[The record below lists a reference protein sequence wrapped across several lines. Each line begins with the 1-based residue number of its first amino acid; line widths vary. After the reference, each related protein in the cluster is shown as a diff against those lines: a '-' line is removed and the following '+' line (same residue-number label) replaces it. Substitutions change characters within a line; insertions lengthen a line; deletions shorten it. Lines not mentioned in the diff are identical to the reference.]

1 MHSTSHF
8 HLKRPVYTSYRL
20 WLQVFF
26 SLCLYLLIAQPSQAA
41 LPKAATFTPPNLH
54 APTEVDLY
62 FYIENISNIN
72 LNLGTFDVTAGM
84 VFKWHDPRLAFDPAD
99 NFGQKQ
105 QLIAGPYATTYLEK
119 IWHPWFEVSG
129 EQGLH
134 VGTVQSL
141 SISANGDV
149 EVWHKFSTSSQFINE
164 LVNYPFGSLTLRL
177 AITPVLADA
186 QQMKL
191 IPKTISPDN
200 MAELDEVLHG
210 NWEPVAIKASLV
222 EVERDDLPG
231 STHEQLEILI
241 TVEHDFI
248 DGLHKIFLPLLVV
261 ALASF
266 ALLWLNLIAQP
277 AYSSPRI
284 SGFITLIL
292 TVIALKFA
300 LRGELP
306 VVHYGTLTDGFYNI
320 TIVMLSI
327 GLICS
332 CVVAA
337 YVTAARPDIAYKV
350 HTKVRV
356 IYPAV
361 YIVAIII
368 NVLFFSLQ

>member
-1 MHSTSHF
+1 MHSVSDSA
-8 HLKRPVYTSYRL
+8 LIRAVYASNRL
-20 WLQVFF
+20 WLQVFM
-26 SLCLYLLIAQPSQAA
+26 SLCVCLLLTQPSQAM
-41 LPKAATFTPPNLH
+41 LPKAVTFTPPNLN

-62 FYIENISNIN
+62 FYIEDISNIN
-72 LNLGTFDVTAGM
+72 LNRGTFDATASM
-84 VFKWHDPRLAFDPAD
+84 VFKWNDPRLAFDPAD
-99 NFGQKQ
+99 NYGQKQ

-134 VGTVQSL
+134 VGAVQSL
-141 SISANGDV
+141 TISANGNV
-149 EVWHKFSTSSQFINE
+149 EVWHKFFTSSQFINE
-164 LVNYPFGSLTLRL
+164 LVNYPFGSLILRL

-191 IPKTISPDN
+191 NLKVISPDN
-200 MAELDEVLHG
+200 RIELDEVLHG
-210 NWEPVAIKASLV
+210 NWEPVAIKAALV

-231 STHEQLEILI
+231 SIYEQLEILI
-241 TVEHDFI
+241 TAEHDFI

-277 AYSSPRI
+277 AYASPRI

-327 GLICS
+327 GLIFS

-337 YVTAARPDIAYKV
+337 YVSAARADIAYQV

-356 IYPAV
+356 IYPVV
-361 YIVAIII
+361 YVLAILI
-368 NVLFFSLQ
+368 NILFFSLR